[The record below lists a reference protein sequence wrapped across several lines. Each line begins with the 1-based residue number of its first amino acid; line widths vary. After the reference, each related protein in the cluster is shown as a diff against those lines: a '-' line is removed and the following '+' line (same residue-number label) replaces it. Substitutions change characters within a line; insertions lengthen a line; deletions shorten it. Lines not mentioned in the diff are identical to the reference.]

1 MVSCKYSEKL
11 NYKEIFNFL
20 SYNRIPL
27 TLAVYKATTGGGK
40 CHKGHAIKVTTVVSN
55 MYKLCTI
62 QHYPIHTILKHIKE
76 SRKIPLSS

>member
-40 CHKGHAIKVTTVVSN
+40 CHKGHNGRIEYVQIMYNTTLSN
-55 MYKLCTI
+55 T
-62 QHYPIHTILKHIKE
+62 HYTETHKRVGKNPTLE
-76 SRKIPLSS
+76 LNR